1 MDMYIS
7 YIYIYILS
15 LIPSWRILMGQ
26 MFNMIFATVTGL
38 FSLIFKLTKAANNLS
53 DIALDASANHKSIS
67 KIENK
72 RKLDKAKARLKLTAA
87 ESDQVDAEIEQ
98 QKEDD
103 ESRLP

>member
-1 MDMYIS
+1 
-7 YIYIYILS
+7 
-15 LIPSWRILMGQ
+15 MGQ

-38 FSLIFKLTKAANNLS
+38 FSLVFKLVKSGNNLA
-53 DIALDASANHKSIS
+53 DVALDASANHRSIA

-72 RKLDKAKARLKLTAA
+72 KKLDKAKQRLKLSAEESAA
-87 ESDQVDAEIEQ
+87 IDDDIAQ